1 MNSSVT
7 THINAQEKGI
17 FLMKPSIVCTLVAVV
32 FLFVGLAP
40 RASGTCANPNSILH
54 ATYGWESHALGA
66 AGNTQGAKIDA
77 FVPFVQVGHITFDGN
92 GNFSGAHDTNFGG
105 GLLPHGDS
113 GTYSVN
119 SDCTTGTVSFATG
132 VGFKMN
138 IVITSGGQEI
148 KYVGANTGNI
158 NSGTMRLMAASC
170 SGSILSGNSFGYA
183 TDGLVGAGS
192 GNSFPRV
199 GGFVPFAHGGQISFG
214 ADGSISGVDNAS
226 FGGVLVPGQ
235 PVSGTYSVNSD
246 CTGTTTM
253 TIAGV
258 DNSWH
263 FVILQDAGQII
274 FVATPTGYVWAG
286 TLSKF

>member
-1 MNSSVT
+1 
-7 THINAQEKGI
+7 
-17 FLMKPSIVCTLVAVV
+17 MKKSIVCTIVAVV

-54 ATYGWESHALGA
+54 ATYGWEGHALGA
-66 AGNTQGAKIDA
+66 AGNTQGSKIDA
-77 FVPFVQVGHITFDGN
+77 FVPFVHFGHFTFNGN

-105 GLLPHGDS
+105 GLLPHVDS

-119 SDCTTGTVSFATG
+119 SDCTTGTISFASG
-132 VGFKMN
+132 AGIRLS

-148 KYVGANTGNI
+148 KFVGANSGVVE
-158 NSGTMRLMAASC
+158 SGTLRLMAASC
-170 SGSILSGNSFGYA
+170 SASILSGSSYGYS
-183 TDGLVGAGS
+183 TDGLVAAGGS
-192 GNSFPRV
+192 NSFPRV

-226 FGGVLVPGQ
+226 FGGVLMPGQ
-235 PVSGTYSVNSD
+235 PIAGTYSVNSD

-263 FVILQDAGQII
+263 FVILQGADEII
-274 FVATPTGYVWAG
+274 FIATPSGYVWAG
-286 TLSKF
+286 TLTKD

>member
-1 MNSSVT
+1 
-7 THINAQEKGI
+7 
-17 FLMKPSIVCTLVAVV
+17 MKPSIVCTLVAVV
-32 FLFVGLAP
+32 LLFVGFAP
-40 RASGTCANPNSILH
+40 PASGTCTNPNGVLH
-54 ATYGWESHALGA
+54 ATYGWEGHALGA

-77 FVPFVQVGHITFDGN
+77 FVPFVQVGHLTFDGN
-92 GNFSGAHDTNFGG
+92 GNFSGAHDTTFGG
-105 GLLPHGDS
+105 GLLPHADS
-113 GTYSVN
+113 GTYSMN
-119 SDCTTGTVSFATG
+119 SDCTTGTVSFTTG

-138 IVITSGGQEI
+138 IVITGGGQEI
-148 KYVGANTGNI
+148 KYVGANTGNV

-170 SGSILSGNSFGYA
+170 SASILSGNSYGHS
-183 TDGLVGAGS
+183 TDGLVAAGN

-214 ADGSISGVDNAS
+214 ADGSISGVDNENFA
-226 FGGVLVPGQ
+226 GVLMPGQ
-235 PVSGTYSVNSD
+235 PVVGTYSVNSD

-258 DNSWH
+258 DSSWH

-286 TLSKF
+286 ALTKF